1 MTIIGMQF
9 TKIAVEKL
17 NPLAGK
23 ISVSN
28 NVTLKNLEKSTI
40 TLGKTKQDVLK
51 FTYEFKA
58 DYEPKIAL
66 ITLVGT
72 LTYLE
77 KPEKI
82 EELIKKWKKDKKLP
96 KEILTPVLNSIY
108 TKCNIQ
114 ALVMAREINLPPP
127 IQLPKVAVQ

>member
-9 TKIAVEKL
+9 TKLAVEKM
-17 NPLAGK
+17 NPITGK
-23 ISVSN
+23 VSISN
-28 NVTLKNLEKSTI
+28 NVVVQDVEKATIAIGKN
-40 TLGKTKQDVLK
+40 KQDVLR

-58 DYEPKIAL
+58 SYEPKIAL
-66 ITLVGT
+66 ITLVGN

-77 KPEKI
+77 KAEKI
-82 EELIKKWKKDKKLP
+82 DELIKQWKKDKKLP

-114 ALVMAREINLPPP
+114 AIVMSREINLPPP
-127 IQLPKVAVQ
+127 IQLPKVAVE

>member
-9 TKIAVEKL
+9 SKISVEKM

-23 ISVSN
+23 VSINN
-28 NVTLKNLEKSTI
+28 NVTIKNLEKTQI
-40 TLGKTKQDVLK
+40 TLGKTKQDVLR
-51 FTYEFKA
+51 FTYEYKA

-66 ITLVGT
+66 ITLVGN

-82 EELIKKWKKDKKLP
+82 NELIKQWKKDKNLP

-108 TKCNIQ
+108 TKCNVQ

-127 IQLPKVAVQ
+127 IQLPKVTLK

>member
-9 TKIAVEKL
+9 TKLLVEKM
-17 NPLAGK
+17 NPLTGK
-23 ISVSN
+23 VSISN
-28 NVTLKNLEKSTI
+28 NVTLKDVEKTTMSI
-40 TLGKTKQDVLK
+40 GKNKQDVMK

-58 DYEPKIAL
+58 SYEPKIAL
-66 ITLVGT
+66 ITLVGN

-77 KPEKI
+77 KAEKI
-82 EELIKKWKKDKKLP
+82 EELIKQWKKEKKLP

-114 ALVMAREINLPPP
+114 ALVMSREINLPPP

>member
-9 TKIAVEKL
+9 SKISIEKM
-17 NPLAGK
+17 NPLTGK
-23 ISVSN
+23 ISINN
-28 NVTLKNLEKSTI
+28 NVTIKTVEKAEV
-40 TLGKTKQDVLK
+40 TLGQTKQDVLK
-51 FTYEFKA
+51 FTYEYKA

-66 ITLVGT
+66 ITLVGN
-72 LTYLE
+72 LSYME

-82 EELIKKWKKDKKLP
+82 DELVKQWKKDKNLP

-108 TKCNIQ
+108 TKCNVQ

-127 IQLPKVAVQ
+127 IQLPKVTLK

>member
-9 TKIAVEKL
+9 SKITIEKM
-17 NPLAGK
+17 NPLTGK
-23 ISVSN
+23 ISIKN
-28 NVTLKNLEKSTI
+28 NVTIKTVEKSEI
-40 TLGKTKQDVLK
+40 TLGQTKQDILK
-51 FTYEFKA
+51 FTYEYKA

-72 LTYLE
+72 LSYME

-82 EELIKKWKKDKKLP
+82 DELAKQWKKDKNLP
-96 KEILTPVLNSIY
+96 KEVLTPVLNSIY
-108 TKCNIQ
+108 TKCNVQ

-127 IQLPKVAVQ
+127 IQLPKVTLK

>member
-9 TKIAVEKL
+9 TKLAVEKM
-17 NPLAGK
+17 NPITGK
-23 ISVSN
+23 VSISN
-28 NVTLKNLEKSTI
+28 NVLVQDVEKATI
-40 TLGKTKQDVLK
+40 TIGKNKQDVLR

-58 DYEPKIAL
+58 NYEPKIGL
-66 ITLVGT
+66 ITLVGN

-77 KPEKI
+77 KTEKI
-82 EELIKKWKKDKKLP
+82 DELIKGWKKDKKLP

-114 ALVMAREINLPPP
+114 ALVMSREINLPPP
-127 IQLPKVAVQ
+127 IQLPKVTVQ

>member
-9 TKIAVEKL
+9 SKIAVEKM
-17 NPLAGK
+17 NPLTGK
-23 ISVSN
+23 ISINN
-28 NVTLKNLEKSTI
+28 NVTIKNLEKTEL

-51 FTYEFKA
+51 FTYEYKA

-66 ITLVGT
+66 ITLAGT

-77 KPEKI
+77 KSEKI
-82 EELIKKWKKDKKLP
+82 EELLKQWKKDKQLP

-108 TKCNIQ
+108 TKCNVQ

-127 IQLPKVAVQ
+127 IQLPKVTLK

>member
-9 TKIAVEKL
+9 TKLAVEKM
-17 NPLAGK
+17 NPITGK
-23 ISVSN
+23 VSISN
-28 NVTLKNLEKSTI
+28 NVLVQDVEKATIAIGKN
-40 TLGKTKQDVLK
+40 KQDVLR

-58 DYEPKIAL
+58 NYEPKIGL
-66 ITLVGT
+66 ITLVGN

-77 KPEKI
+77 KTEKI
-82 EELIKKWKKDKKLP
+82 DELIKQWKKDKKLP

-114 ALVMAREINLPPP
+114 ALVMSREINLPPP
-127 IQLPKVAVQ
+127 IQLPKVTVQ

>member
-9 TKIAVEKL
+9 TKLAVEKM
-17 NPLAGK
+17 NPITGK
-23 ISVSN
+23 VSISN
-28 NVTLKNLEKSTI
+28 NVVVQDVEKATIAIGKN
-40 TLGKTKQDVLK
+40 KQDVLR

-58 DYEPKIAL
+58 SYEPKIAL
-66 ITLVGT
+66 ITLVGN

-77 KPEKI
+77 KAEKI
-82 EELIKKWKKDKKLP
+82 DELIKQWKKDKKLP

-114 ALVMAREINLPPP
+114 AIVMSREINLPPP

>member
-9 TKIAVEKL
+9 D
-17 NPLAGK
+17 K
-23 ISVSN
+23 ISVEKMNPLVGKVSINN
-28 NVTLKNLEKSTI
+28 NVTIKKLEKTQI
-40 TLGKTKQDVLK
+40 TLGKNKQDVLR
-51 FTYEFKA
+51 FTYEYKA

-66 ITLVGT
+66 ITLLGT

-82 EELIKKWKKDKKLP
+82 EELLKQWKKDKNLP
-96 KEILTPVLNSIY
+96 KEILTPILNNIY
-108 TKCNIQ
+108 TKCNVQ

-127 IQLPKVAVQ
+127 IQLPKVTLK

>member
-9 TKIAVEKL
+9 SKISVEKL

-23 ISVSN
+23 ISINN
-28 NVTLKNLEKSTI
+28 NVTIKDLEKTKI
-40 TLGKTKQDVLK
+40 TLGKTKQDVLQ
-51 FTYEFKA
+51 FTYEYKA

-66 ITLVGT
+66 ITLVGN

-82 EELIKKWKKDKKLP
+82 DELIKQWKKDKQLP

-108 TKCNIQ
+108 TKCNVQ
-114 ALVMAREINLPPP
+114 ALVMSREINLPPP
-127 IQLPKVAVQ
+127 IQLPKVTLK

>member
-9 TKIAVEKL
+9 NKISVEKL

-23 ISVSN
+23 VSINN
-28 NVTLKNLEKSTI
+28 NVTIKKLEKTKV
-40 TLGKTKQDVLK
+40 TLGKTKQDVLQ
-51 FTYEFKA
+51 FTYEYKA

-66 ITLVGT
+66 ITLVGN

-82 EELIKKWKKDKKLP
+82 DELIKQWKKDKNLP
-96 KEILTPVLNSIY
+96 KEILTPILNSIY
-108 TKCNIQ
+108 TKCNVQ

-127 IQLPKVAVQ
+127 IQLPKVTLK

>member
-1 MTIIGMQF
+1 MQF
-9 TKIAVEKL
+9 SKISVEKM

-23 ISVSN
+23 VSINN
-28 NVTLKNLEKSTI
+28 NVTIKNLEKTQI
-40 TLGKTKQDVLK
+40 TLGKTKQDVLR
-51 FTYEFKA
+51 FTYEYKA

-66 ITLVGT
+66 ITLVGN

-82 EELIKKWKKDKKLP
+82 NELIKQWKKDKNLP

-108 TKCNIQ
+108 TKCNVQ

-127 IQLPKVAVQ
+127 IQLPKVTLK

>member
-1 MTIIGMQF
+1 MQF
-9 TKIAVEKL
+9 SKITVEKM
-17 NPLAGK
+17 NPLTGK
-23 ISVSN
+23 ISINN
-28 NVTLKNLEKSTI
+28 NVTIKSLEKTQI
-40 TLGKTKQDVLK
+40 NLGKAKQDVMK
-51 FTYEFKA
+51 FTYEYKA

-82 EELIKKWKKDKKLP
+82 EELIKQWKKDKQLP

-108 TKCNIQ
+108 TKCNVQ

-127 IQLPKVAVQ
+127 IQLPKVTLK

>member
-9 TKIAVEKL
+9 TKLAVEKMGQIT
-17 NPLAGK
+17 GK
-23 ISVSN
+23 VSISN
-28 NVTLKNLEKSTI
+28 NVVVQDVEKATIAIGKN
-40 TLGKTKQDVLK
+40 KQDVLR

-58 DYEPKIAL
+58 NYEPKIAL
-66 ITLVGT
+66 ITLVGN

-77 KPEKI
+77 KAEKI
-82 EELIKKWKKDKKLP
+82 DELIKQWKKDKKLP

-114 ALVMAREINLPPP
+114 ALVMSREINLPPP
-127 IQLPKVAVQ
+127 IQLPKVTVQ